1 MEFGN
6 TSKIFLKESI
16 SFFLWG
22 VLLLAGFEF
31 YPEAWK
37 TEAETV
43 LMENIAFKTIVL
55 LFFCTLTASGLFL
68 MLLGAVDNEG
78 GWKARIYEFVVVPP
92 AKFGINLC
100 AVAFGLI
107 LATSVVSRAY
117 GYTETS
123 TGLFLSSFFVVVF
136 AVIYWGLTLL
146 VREEFLR
153 PVTGKHARLGGLV
166 LLIAVPSLSYFAYP
180 VT

>member
-1 MEFGN
+1 MEFGSM
-6 TSKIFLKESI
+6 SKVFLKESI
-16 SFFLWG
+16 SFLFWG
-22 VLLLAGFEF
+22 IFLLAGFEF

-68 MLLGAVDNEG
+68 LLLGPVDKEAS
-78 GWKARIYEFVVVPP
+78 WKTRIYDFVVVPP
-92 AKFGINLC
+92 AQFGINLC

-107 LATSVVSRAY
+107 VATSLVSGAY

-123 TGLFLSSFFVVVF
+123 IGLLFSSFFVVIF
-136 AVIYWGLTLL
+136 AIFYWGLTLL
-146 VREEFLR
+146 VHEEYLR
-153 PVTGKHARLGGLV
+153 PVTEKHARLGGLI
-166 LLIAVPSLSYFAYP
+166 LLICVPLLSYFAYP